1 MAGVLSVL
9 SFLTVGWLP
18 GAVLFRLPIA
28 DRDRRAALPAE
39 ERLYWAVVLSATTS
53 ISLVLALGALHR
65 YSFKRLLI
73 ADLAI
78 AAILALAARFN
89 LRLGPKARRAGFA
102 AVVPLALVVMGAWRF
117 LPPSEY
123 VIGGKDPGVYVNEG
137 IQIAQRG
144 AIVANDAVVANVPPF
159 ARDLFFPSDPG
170 HDRFAGLRFM
180 GFYVVDPERGRVV
193 GQFPHVY
200 PASIAIGHGLDGLT
214 GARRAVVFW
223 GLLGVLS
230 VYFFGARLFGRP
242 AAAAAATLLLINVV
256 QVWFARYPNAD
267 IVMQALLFAALLAN
281 ARAHV
286 DDDGFFAPVAGAL
299 LGLLLFLRIDA
310 VVAIGA
316 VIAGLALGYV
326 AGQRMRW
333 TFWAP
338 LAAAC
343 ALAAWYLIGPM
354 REYAHMPIVFVS
366 NLPVWQYGAFALAVA
381 VLCAIVVFAR
391 RSPEVSKRVVDLLP
405 AVMTVAVIALAI
417 YAFALRQPGGK
428 LTDYDAHALKTFANF
443 YFTVPALIAA
453 LIGYAIVAR
462 GLFWRDPAFVVTLT
476 AFSLFFFYKIRIVP
490 DHFWMARRFVPVIL
504 PGALLL
510 VAAAAL
516 TGVRGR
522 LLFTRA
528 IRGPIG
534 IVFIA
539 LLAVQYARAAKPV
552 AEHIEYEGVIPRL
565 EQLAAHIEDDDLLIV
580 ESRDAGSDV
589 HVLALPLA
597 YIYAR
602 NVLVLSNAT
611 PDKGTFAAFLDQ
623 SRTRYRRVLFLGGG
637 GTDLLSSRWSVE
649 PLASDR
655 FQVPEYD
662 APKNAY
668 PRSVTQKEFDY
679 SVYVF
684 GPPAALPMDAALD
697 IGINDDLNVIRF
709 HAKEVSEGRTVRWTQ
724 DQSFVILNRI
734 GAGAR
739 AIAVVMHNGGR
750 PAAAPPA
757 DVTFAIGERVLG
769 TVRVDTG
776 FREYEIAIPAD
787 VAAAAAATGEPV
799 RMRLTTSTW
808 NPLALL
814 GSPDHRDLGVM
825 LDRVTVR

>member
-1 MAGVLSVL
+1 MAGFL
-9 SFLTVGWLP
+9 SFLVVGWLP

-28 DRDRRAALPAE
+28 NRDRRAALPAE
-39 ERLYWAVVLSATTS
+39 ERLYWAVVLSAATS

-73 ADLAI
+73 ADFAI
-78 AAILALAARFN
+78 AAALAVAARFN
-89 LRLGPKARRAGFA
+89 LRLGATAGRAGFA
-102 AVVPLALVVMGAWRF
+102 AAIPLALALLCAWRF

-123 VIGGKDPGVYVNEG
+123 IIGGKDPGVYVNEG

-144 AIVANDAVVANVPPF
+144 AIVATDSVVANVPAF
-159 ARDLFFPSDPG
+159 ARDLFLPSDPG

-180 GFYVVDPERGRVV
+180 GFYVVDPDRGRVV

-200 PASIAIGHGLDGLT
+200 PASIAIGYGLDGLT
-214 GARRAVVFW
+214 GARRAVAFW
-223 GLLGVLS
+223 GWLGVLS

-242 AAAAAATLLLINVV
+242 AAAAAASLLLINVV

-286 DDDGFFAPVAGAL
+286 DDDGFFAPVAGTL

-310 VVAIGA
+310 VVAVGA
-316 VIAGLALGYV
+316 VVAGVALGYV
-326 AGQRMRW
+326 AGQRLRW

-343 ALAAWYLIGPM
+343 ALAAWYLLGPM
-354 REYAHMPIVFVS
+354 REYAHMPIVFIS
-366 NLPVWQYGAFALAVA
+366 NLPAWQYAAFALGAA
-381 VLCAIVVFAR
+381 ALCAIVALAR
-391 RSPEVSKRVVDLLP
+391 RSPAASKRVVELLP
-405 AVMTVAVIALAI
+405 AVMTVAVIGLAI
-417 YAFALRQPGGK
+417 YAFGFRQPGGK
-428 LTDYDAHALKTFANF
+428 LTDYDAHALRTFAHF

-453 LIGYAIVAR
+453 LVGYALVAR

-476 AFSLFFFYKIRIVP
+476 AFALFFFYKIRIVP
-490 DHFWMARRFVPVIL
+490 DHFWMARRFVPIIL

-539 LLAVQYARAAKPV
+539 MLAVQYARAAKPV
-552 AEHIEYEGVIPRL
+552 ADHIEYEGVIPRL
-565 EQLAAHIEDDDLLIV
+565 EALAAHIKDDDLLIV

-602 NVLVLSNAT
+602 NVLVLST
-611 PDKGTFAAFLDQ
+611 PVPDKATFAAFLDR

-662 APKNAY
+662 APKHAY
-668 PRSVTQKEFDY
+668 PRFVRQKEFDY
-679 SVYVF
+679 SVYAF
-684 GPPAALPMDAALD
+684 GPASAGPVDAALD
-697 IGINDDLNVIRF
+697 VGVNDDLNVVRF
-709 HAKEVSEGRTVRWTQ
+709 HAKETTEGRTFRWTQ
-724 DQSFVILNRI
+724 PRSFLILNHI

-739 AIAVVMHNGGR
+739 TLALVLSDGGR
-750 PAAAPPA
+750 PPAAPAA
-757 DVTFAIGERVLG
+757 DLVVAIGDVVLG
-769 TVRVDTG
+769 TIRVAGG
-776 FREYEIAIPAD
+776 FKEYQLPIPAE

-799 RMRLTTSTW
+799 RMTLTTPPW
-808 NPLALL
+808 NPLVVL
-814 GSPDHRDLGVM
+814 GTPDDRNLGVM
-825 LDRVTVR
+825 LDRVAVR

>member
-1 MAGVLSVL
+1 MAGIL
-9 SFLTVGWLP
+9 SFLVVGWLP

-39 ERLYWAVVLSATTS
+39 ERVYWTVVLSAATS
-53 ISLVLALGALHR
+53 IALVLALGALHR
-65 YSFKRLLI
+65 YSFTRLLI

-78 AAILALAARFN
+78 AVTLAAAARFN

-102 AVVPLALVVMGAWRF
+102 AAIPLALAVIGAWRF

-123 VIGGKDPGVYVNEG
+123 IIGGKDPGVYVNEG

-144 AIVANDAVVANVPPF
+144 AIVVTDPVVADVPAF

-180 GFYVVDPERGRVV
+180 GFYVVDPDRGRVV

-200 PASIAIGHGLDGLT
+200 PASIAIGYGIDGLT
-214 GARRAVVFW
+214 GARRAVAFW
-223 GLLGVLS
+223 GVLGVLS
-230 VYFFGARLFGRP
+230 VYFFGARMFGRP

-286 DDDGFFAPVAGAL
+286 DDDEFFAPVAGAL

-310 VVAIGA
+310 VVAVGA
-316 VIAGLALGYV
+316 VVAGLALGYV

-333 TFWAP
+333 TFWVP

-343 ALAAWYLIGPM
+343 GLAAWYLMGPM
-354 REYAHMPIVFVS
+354 REYAHMPILFMS
-366 NLPVWQYGAFALAVA
+366 NLPAWQYGAFALGAA
-381 VLCAIVVFAR
+381 ALCAIVAMAR
-391 RSPEVSKRVVDLLP
+391 RSPAVSKRVVDLLP
-405 AVMTVAVIALAI
+405 ALMTVAVIGLAI
-417 YAFALRQPGGK
+417 YAFVLRQPGGK
-428 LTDYDAHALKTFANF
+428 LTDYDAHALRTFANF

-453 LIGYAIVAR
+453 LVGYALVAR

-490 DHFWMARRFVPVIL
+490 DHFWMARRFVPIIL

-534 IVFIA
+534 IVFLT
-539 LLAVQYARAAKPV
+539 LLAVHYARAAKPV
-552 AEHIEYEGVIPRL
+552 ADHVEYEGIIPRL
-565 EQLAAHIEDDDLLIV
+565 EKLSAQIKDDDLLIV

-589 HVLALPLA
+589 HVLGLPLA
-597 YIYAR
+597 HIYAR
-602 NVLVLSNAT
+602 NVLVLANAA
-611 PDKGTFAAFLDQ
+611 PDKATFAAFLD
-623 SRTRYRRVLFLGGG
+623 RCRARYGRVLFLGGG

-668 PRSVTQKEFDY
+668 PRFVRQKEFDY
-679 SVYVF
+679 SVYAF
-684 GPPAALPMDAALD
+684 GPPATQPVDAALD

-709 HAKEVSEGRTVRWTQ
+709 HAKEVSEGRTIRWTQ

-734 GAGAR
+734 AAPAR
-739 AIAVVMHNGGR
+739 TLTVVMNDGGR

-757 DVTFAIGERVLG
+757 DVTFAIGDRVLG
-769 TVRVDTG
+769 TVRVSGG
-776 FREYEIAIPAD
+776 FREYDIAIPAD

-799 RMRLTTSTW
+799 RMTLTTTTW
-808 NPLALL
+808 NPLAVL
-814 GSPDHRDLGVM
+814 GTPDPRDLGVM
-825 LDRVTVR
+825 LDRVAIK

>member
-1 MAGVLSVL
+1 MAGLL
-9 SFLTVGWLP
+9 NFLVVGWLP

-28 DRDRRAALPAE
+28 NRDRRAALPAE
-39 ERLYWAVVLSATTS
+39 ERVYWAIVLSAATS
-53 ISLVLALGALHR
+53 IALVLALGALHR

-78 AAILALAARFN
+78 AVALAAAARFN
-89 LRLGPKARRAGFA
+89 LRLGPNARRAGLVA
-102 AVVPLALVVMGAWRF
+102 AIPLALALFGAWRF

-123 VIGGKDPGVYVNEG
+123 IIGGKDPGVYVNEG

-144 AIVANDAVVANVPPF
+144 AIVATDPVVANVPAF

-170 HDRFAGLRFM
+170 HARFAGLRFM
-180 GFYVVDPERGRVV
+180 GFYVVDPDRGRVV

-200 PASIAIGHGLDGLT
+200 PVSIAIGHGLDGLT

-223 GLLGVLS
+223 GVLGVLS
-230 VYFFGARLFGRP
+230 VYFFGARMFGRP
-242 AAAAAATLLLINVV
+242 AAAAAAALLVINVV

-310 VVAIGA
+310 VVAVGA
-316 VIAGLALGYV
+316 VIAGLALGYI
-326 AGQRMRW
+326 AGHRMRL
-333 TFWAP
+333 TFWVP
-338 LAAAC
+338 LAAAG
-343 ALAAWYLIGPM
+343 ALAGWYLMGPM
-354 REYAHMPIVFVS
+354 REYAHMPIVFMS
-366 NLPVWQYGAFALAVA
+366 HLPVWQYAGFALAA
-381 VLCAIVVFAR
+381 VGLCALVAIAR
-391 RSPEVSKRVVDLLP
+391 RSPAVSQRIVDLLP
-405 AVMTVAVIALAI
+405 SMMALAVIALAV
-417 YAFALRQPGGK
+417 YAFVFRQPGGK
-428 LTDYDAHALKTFANF
+428 LTDYDAHALRTFATF
-443 YFTVPALIAA
+443 YFTIPALIAA
-453 LIGYAIVAR
+453 VVGYALVAR
-462 GLFWRDPAFVVTLT
+462 GVFWRDPAFIVTLT

-490 DHFWMARRFVPVIL
+490 DHFWMARRFVPIIL

-552 AEHIEYEGVIPRL
+552 AAHIEYEGIIPRL
-565 EQLAAHIEDDDLLIV
+565 EKLSAQIKDDDLLIV
-580 ESRDAGSDV
+580 ESRDSGSDV

-602 NVLVLSNAT
+602 NVLVLST
-611 PDKGTFAAFLDQ
+611 PVPDKATFAAFLDRC
-623 SRTRYRRVLFLGGG
+623 RTQYGRVLFLGGG
-637 GTDLLSSRWSVE
+637 GTDLLSSRWSVA

-662 APKNAY
+662 APKHAY
-668 PRSVTQKEFDY
+668 PRGVEQKEFEY
-679 SVYVF
+679 SVYAF
-684 GPPAALPMDAALD
+684 GPPSSAPADAALD
-697 IGINDDLNVIRF
+697 VGINDDLNVIRF
-709 HAKEVSEGRTVRWTQ
+709 HAKELSEGRTFRWTQ
-724 DQSFVILNRI
+724 PRSFLIVNRI
-734 GAGAR
+734 ASSAR
-739 AIAVVMHNGGR
+739 TLALVMNDGGR
-750 PAAAPPA
+750 PPAAPPA
-757 DVTFAIGERVLG
+757 DVTLAIGERVVG
-769 TVRVDTG
+769 TVRVGGG
-776 FREYEIAIPAD
+776 FQEYEVAIPAD
-787 VAAAAAATGEPV
+787 LAAAVAATGEPV
-799 RMRLTTSTW
+799 RITLTTPPW
-808 NPLALL
+808 NPLVVL
-814 GSPDHRDLGVM
+814 GTSDDRNLGVM
-825 LDRVTVR
+825 LDRVTIR

>member
-1 MAGVLSVL
+1 MAGIL
-9 SFLTVGWLP
+9 SFLVVGWLP
-18 GAVLFRLPIA
+18 GAVLFRLPVA

-39 ERLYWAVVLSATTS
+39 ERLYWAVLLSATTS
-53 ISLVLALGALHR
+53 ISLVLAMGAVHR
-65 YSFKRLLI
+65 YSFTRLLI
-73 ADLAI
+73 ADFAI
-78 AAILALAARFN
+78 AATLAAAARFN
-89 LRLGPKARRAGFA
+89 LRLGPQARRAGLTA
-102 AVVPLALVVMGAWRF
+102 AIPLALALIAAWRF

-123 VIGGKDPGVYVNEG
+123 IIGGKDPGVYVNEG

-144 AIVANDAVVANVPPF
+144 AIVATDPVIANVPAF
-159 ARDLFFPSDPG
+159 ARDLFFPSDPD
-170 HDRFAGLRFM
+170 HARFAGLRFM
-180 GFYVVDPERGRVV
+180 GFYVVDPDRGHVV

-200 PASIAIGHGLDGLT
+200 PASIAIGYGLDGLT
-214 GARRAVVFW
+214 GARRAVIFW
-223 GLLGVLS
+223 GLMGVLS
-230 VYFFGARLFGRP
+230 VYFFGARMFGRP
-242 AAAAAATLLLINVV
+242 AAAAAAALLVINVV

-310 VVAIGA
+310 VVALGA
-316 VIAGLALGYV
+316 VIAGLALGYI

-333 TFWAP
+333 TFWVP

-343 ALAAWYLIGPM
+343 ALAAWYLLGPM
-354 REYAHMPIVFVS
+354 REYAHMPIVFMS
-366 NLPVWQYGAFALAVA
+366 HLPAWQYTAFAAATAALCALVA
-381 VLCAIVVFAR
+381 VAR
-391 RSPEVSKRVVDLLP
+391 RSPAVSKHVVNSLPLLM
-405 AVMTVAVIALAI
+405 AVAVIALAL
-417 YAFALRQPGGK
+417 YGFFLRQPGGK
-428 LTDYDAHALKTFANF
+428 LTDYDAHALRTFANF
-443 YFTVPALIAA
+443 YFTVPALFAA
-453 LIGYAIVAR
+453 VIGYALVAR
-462 GLFWRDPAFVVTLT
+462 ALFWRDPAFVVTLT

-504 PGALLL
+504 PGLLLL

-522 LLFTRA
+522 LLYTRA
-528 IRGPIG
+528 IRGPVG

-552 AEHIEYEGVIPRL
+552 AAHVEYEGIIPRL
-565 EQLAAHIEDDDLLIV
+565 EKLSAHINNDDLLIV

-602 NVLVLSNAT
+602 NVLVLST
-611 PDKGTFAAFLDQ
+611 PVPGKPAFAAFLDH
-623 SRTRYRRVLFLGGG
+623 SRKTYARVLFLGGG

-662 APKNAY
+662 APNNAY

-679 SVYVF
+679 SVYAF
-684 GPPAALPMDAALD
+684 GPPSTGPVDAALD

-709 HAKEVSEGRTVRWTQ
+709 HAKEISEGRTIRWTQ

-734 GAGAR
+734 DAGAR
-739 AIAVVMHNGGR
+739 TLTVVMKDGGR
-750 PAAAPPA
+750 PAAAAPA
-757 DVTFAIGERVLG
+757 DVTFALGDRNLG
-769 TVRVDTG
+769 TVRVSGG
-776 FREYEIAIPAD
+776 FREYDIAIPAD

-799 RMRLTTSTW
+799 RMTVTTTTW

-814 GSPDHRDLGVM
+814 GSPDDRDLGVM
-825 LDRVTVR
+825 LDRVAVR

>member
-1 MAGVLSVL
+1 MTGVL
-9 SFLTVGWLP
+9 SFLVVGWLP

-39 ERLYWAVVLSATTS
+39 ERLYWAVVLSAATS

-78 AAILALAARFN
+78 AATLAIAARFN
-89 LRLGPKARRAGFA
+89 LRLGSKARWAGFGA
-102 AVVPLALVVMGAWRF
+102 AIPFALVLICAWRF
-117 LPPSEY
+117 VPPSEY
-123 VIGGKDPGVYVNEG
+123 IIGGKDPGVYVNEG

-144 AIVANDAVVANVPPF
+144 AIVATDPVVANVPAF

-180 GFYVVDPERGRVV
+180 GFYVVDPDRGRVV
-193 GQFPHVY
+193 GQFPHVF

-223 GLLGVLS
+223 AVLGVLS

-242 AAAAAATLLLINVV
+242 AAAAAATLLVINVV

-286 DDDGFFAPVAGAL
+286 DDDGFFAPVAGVL

-310 VVAIGA
+310 VVAVVA
-316 VIAGLALGYV
+316 VIAGVALGYI

-333 TFWAP
+333 TFWIP

-343 ALAAWYLIGPM
+343 GLAAWYLMGPM
-354 REYAHMPIVFVS
+354 REYVHMPIVFMLH
-366 NLPVWQYGAFALAVA
+366 LPLWQYGAMALSVV
-381 VLCAIVVFAR
+381 VLCAMVAIAR
-391 RSPEVSKRVVDLLP
+391 RSPAVSKRVVDLLP
-405 AVMTVAVIALAI
+405 SVMAVAVIALAL
-417 YAFALRQPGGK
+417 YAFAWRQPGGK
-428 LTDYDAHALKTFANF
+428 LTDYDAHALRTFASF

-453 LIGYAIVAR
+453 VVGYALVAR

-504 PGALLL
+504 PGLLLL

-522 LLFTRA
+522 LLYTRA
-528 IRGPIG
+528 IRGPVG

-552 AEHIEYEGVIPRL
+552 AAHIEYEGIIPRL
-565 EQLAAHIEDDDLLIV
+565 EKLSAHIKDDDLLIV

-602 NVLVLSNAT
+602 NVLVLST
-611 PDKGTFAAFLDQ
+611 PVPDKPTFAAFLDHC
-623 SRTRYRRVLFLGGG
+623 RKRYARVLFLGGG

-679 SVYVF
+679 SVYAF
-684 GPPAALPMDAALD
+684 GPPSAQPLDAALD

-709 HAKEVSEGRTVRWTQ
+709 HAKEISEGRTVRWTQ
-724 DQSFVILNRI
+724 DQSFLILNRI

-739 AIAVVMHNGGR
+739 TVTLVMNDGGR
-750 PAAAPPA
+750 PAAAAPA
-757 DVTFAIGERVLG
+757 DMTLAIGGRVLG
-769 TVRVDTG
+769 TVRVSGG
-776 FREYEIAIPAD
+776 FREYDVAIPAD

-799 RMRLTTSTW
+799 RMTLTTSTW
-808 NPLALL
+808 NPMTLL
-814 GSPDHRDLGVM
+814 GSPDHRHLGVM
-825 LDRVTVR
+825 VDRVTIR